1 MNAARLRQLLQ
12 NQPLVLDGGMA
23 TELERAGHVLNDAL
37 WSARILRESPQ
48 AILEMHKRFLQSG
61 ANIITSCSYQA
72 TIQGFMSTLDVNHKL
87 AAQYIGNSVGLAQQ
101 ARDDYLSR
109 ASESPLLVAAGLGP
123 FGAFLANGSEYR
135 GDYSLS
141 RQELIEF
148 HRDRWRL
155 LSERDPDL
163 ILCETIPQRTELLAL
178 AELADVSDLAVAI
191 SMNCRD
197 TTHLSDGTP
206 LSECMRLLEQHDVAA
221 VGVNCVSPEL
231 AIEATKELKRSTDL
245 PLLAYPNSGE
255 RFSAA
260 TREWSGQADVEDFQA
275 ITQSLYDAG
284 CRIIGGCCR
293 TTPAHIETIA
303 KTLEGLH

>member
-1 MNAARLRQLLQ
+1 MNGARLRQLLESQ
-12 NQPLVLDGGMA
+12 SLVLDGGMA

-48 AILEMHKRFLQSG
+48 AILEMHERFLQSG
-61 ANIITSCSYQA
+61 ASIITSCSYQA
-72 TIQGFMSTLDVNHKL
+72 TIQGFMSTLDINQES
-87 AAQYIGNSVGLAQQ
+87 AAQYIGDSVSLARQ
-101 ARDDYLSR
+101 ARDDYLSKGD
-109 ASESPLLVAAGLGP
+109 ESLVLVAAGIGP
-123 FGAFLANGSEYR
+123 FGAYLANGSEYT

-141 RQELIEF
+141 RQELVEF

-155 LSERDPDL
+155 LSDRGPDL
-163 ILCETIPQRTELLAL
+163 ILCETIPRRTELLAL
-178 AELADVSDLAVAI
+178 AELADDSDLAVAI

-197 TTHLSDGTP
+197 ATHLSDGTP
-206 LSECMRLLEQHDVAA
+206 LSECVKLLEQHNIAA

-231 AIEATKELKRSTDL
+231 AIEAIKQLKLSTEL

-255 RFSAA
+255 RFSAL
-260 TREWSGQADVEDFQA
+260 TREWTGQADAEDFQV

-293 TTPAHIETIA
+293 TTPAHIATIA
-303 KTLEGLH
+303 DTLEGLH